1 MEKLKVGD
9 KVVLIR
15 SHWGVSY
22 TFSEVERLTNTT
34 AVLKSGA
41 ILKNEVTRYGF
52 KQIGERDYYWKLS
65 THEIT
70 AKHELQQ
77 HEQKISNW
85 FSQQKFNTQQ
95 KEQIY
100 NLFNEQR

>member
-34 AVLKSGA
+34 AVLKSG
-41 ILKNEVTRYGF
+41 IRLKNEVTRLGF
-52 KQIGERDYYWKLS
+52 KQIGETFCYWVS
-65 THEIT
+65 VTPEII
-70 AKHELQQ
+70 ANYELQQ